1 MRGSELNMKSRSYL
15 LYAEDDPDDVVFLR
29 DILRLSDRDHSLFTV
44 ADGFELIQF
53 LQGIQ
58 QGETYPSLIILDIR
72 MPRLD
77 GIEVLQLLK
86 TDDLY
91 RMIPVIVFSNHAN
104 DSQKEACHRLDTEIL
119 SKPLYYTGWDQ
130 IIQKM
135 RSYFDE

>member
-1 MRGSELNMKSRSYL
+1 MGGSELNMKSRSYL
-15 LYAEDDPDDVVFLR
+15 LYAEDDPDDVLFLR
-29 DILRLSDRDHSLFTV
+29 DVLRLSDREHSLFTV
-44 ADGFELIQF
+44 ANGFELIQF

-104 DSQKEACHRLDTEIL
+104 ESQKEACYRLDTEIL
-119 SKPLYYTGWDQ
+119 SKPLYYTGWDNV
-130 IIQKM
+130 IQKM

>member
-29 DILRLSDRDHSLFTV
+29 DMLRLSDRDHSLFTV

-53 LQGIQ
+53 LQGIR

-104 DSQKEACHRLDTEIL
+104 
-119 SKPLYYTGWDQ
+119 
-130 IIQKM
+130 
-135 RSYFDE
+135 